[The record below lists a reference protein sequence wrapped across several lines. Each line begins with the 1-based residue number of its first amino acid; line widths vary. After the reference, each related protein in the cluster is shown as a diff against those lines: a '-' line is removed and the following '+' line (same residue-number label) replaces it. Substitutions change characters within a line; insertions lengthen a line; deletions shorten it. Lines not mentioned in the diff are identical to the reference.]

1 MRASCGFPY
10 DGCKCFE
17 RMGNDF
23 WFLPADRCL
32 YEEDKMALTPTQL
45 REIYAEELRKIGE
58 SNRAERVLDGS
69 DTNGVSIAAFRALL
83 RVADLSPK
91 QALFGA
97 LMNRLDEVGKQNS
110 AERPSLH
117 GDGHVGPV
125 HEQPPEYDAGK
136 VIDDNN
142 AAIGLKPFVPPFPD
156 A

>member
-1 MRASCGFPY
+1 MKASCGFPY

-32 YEEDKMALTPTQL
+32 FEEDKMLTPTQI
-45 REIYAEELRKIGE
+45 REIYAEELRKLGE
-58 SNRAERVLDGS
+58 NNRADRVLDGS
-69 DTNGVSIAAFRALL
+69 DTNGVSIAAFRAML
-83 RVADLSPK
+83 RIADLSPK

-97 LMNRLDEVGKQNS
+97 LMNRLDEVREANT

-125 HEQPPEYDAGK
+125 DG
-136 VIDDNN
+136 DR
-142 AAIGLKPFVPPFPD
+142 
-156 A
+156 

>member
-1 MRASCGFPY
+1 MRTSCGFPY

-32 YEEDKMALTPTQL
+32 YEEDKMLTPTQI
-45 REIYAEELRKIGE
+45 REIYADELRKLGE
-58 SNRAERVLDGS
+58 NNRADRVLDGS
-69 DTNGVSIAAFRALL
+69 DTVAASVAAIKAML
-83 RVADLSPK
+83 RIADLSPK

-97 LMNRLDEVGKQNS
+97 LMTRLDEVGKQHS

-125 HEQPPEYDAGK
+125 SDG
-136 VIDDNN
+136 
-142 AAIGLKPFVPPFPD
+142 
-156 A
+156 